1 MDIICERAVGLMLHG
16 IFEYDPECDD
26 KFNELISQTHY
37 TFVGSKM
44 YFELDDYRKVE
55 LSFCSSKENYSR
67 YHAIRMCLIN
77 KTTGKIHESYT
88 IMDELFAAVERDH
101 PSAIIYDGEWYIWDV
116 CPTREDRQI
125 LRKHVV
131 DYITTWK

>member
-1 MDIICERAVGLMLHG
+1 MDVIHARAVGLMLHD
-16 IFEYDPECDD
+16 IFEYDHECDD
-26 KFNELISQTHY
+26 EFNQLISETKY

-55 LSFCSSKENYSR
+55 LSFCSSKEDYSR

-77 KTTGKIHESYT
+77 KNTGKIHESYT
-88 IMDELFAAVERDH
+88 IMDELFAQLNQEH
-101 PSAIIYDGEWYIWDV
+101 PSAIEYDGEWYSWNV
-116 CPTREDRQI
+116 YPSSEDRQI